1 MIRVAT
7 AASRVIGALRFPN
20 QDSVLYID
28 IPGAR
33 TGAVDTMG
41 GANLFI
47 ILPPPPIIVLPF
59 TLSAS
64 DFGPTMGEC
73 FDPFGSEKEEG
84 REKIFFVHHDPPQ

>member
-41 GANLFI
+41 GAYLFI

-64 DFGPTMGEC
+64 DFSPTVGER
-73 FDPFGSEKEEG
+73 FNLFGFEKEER
-84 REKIFFVHHDPPQ
+84 REKIFLVHHAPPQ